1 MPCEKI
7 MGLYSSGTLL
17 GTSARIWQSICLI
30 LSLHMHNIAQYCT
43 VQNRLDTRIWYT
55 FYIFLPSSRKWHSSA
70 SLEKCPSASPPV
82 DLDAPRMITTYNYYI
97 SWRHCLRSLGRNFT
111 WLCTHCTSALQSP
124 MPWGWLFLVRPGPD
138 TASRNVLLYSCCQN
152 LSNLWTKSKQ
162 QRRTSEEAL
171 GLLIPR
177 FHFRFN
183 HTAVEL
189 PEKIQACS
197 IYY

>member
-1 MPCEKI
+1 MV
-7 MGLYSSGTLL
+7 YDTLL
-17 GTSARIWQSICLI
+17 IYSGHEPWCWLKEDQNHDLTGLDLLIWAPQGGKVRAVTAKFDLLLATKLCLDFDF
-30 LSLHMHNIAQYCT
+30 MG
-43 VQNRLDTRIWYT
+43 
-55 FYIFLPSSRKWHSSA
+55 
-70 SLEKCPSASPPV
+70 
-82 DLDAPRMITTYNYYI
+82 TYNYYI

-189 PEKIQACS
+189 PDKIQACS